1 MSFLVKVVART
12 GNVTWLSN
20 LGFEGLRT
28 LVSREK
34 ADEFRTRIEAL
45 TAIAKLPRTF
55 DNAGFLLSVVS
66 AQ

>member
-1 MSFLVKVVART
+1 
-12 GNVTWLSN
+12 VTWLSS
-20 LGFEGLRT
+20 LGLEGFRA

-34 ADEFRTRIEAL
+34 ADEFRTRLDAL

-55 DNAGFLLSVVS
+55 DNAGFLLSVES

>member
-1 MSFLVKVVART
+1 MSFLVKVIART

-20 LGFEGLRT
+20 LGLEGFRT

-34 ADEFRTRIEAL
+34 ADEFRTRIEAF

-55 DNAGFLLSVVS
+55 DNAGFLLSVES